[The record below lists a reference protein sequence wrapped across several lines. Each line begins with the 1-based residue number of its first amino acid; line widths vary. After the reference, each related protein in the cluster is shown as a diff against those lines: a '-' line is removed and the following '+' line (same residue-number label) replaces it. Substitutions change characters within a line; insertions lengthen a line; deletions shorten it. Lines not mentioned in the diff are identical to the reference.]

1 MIKGDIKFLY
11 GHPIRIAT
19 IELQRRKHHKKRINK
34 KWLKRYGCEECDLML
49 HGEIIA
55 MNGTLWMTK
64 RTYQRFK
71 KQITSSSALA
81 SALEKRE
88 EIKID

>member
-11 GHPIRIAT
+11 GHPIYIAT
-19 IELQRRKHHKKRINK
+19 IELQRRKHRKKRINK
-34 KWLKRYGCEECDLML
+34 KWLKRYGYEECDLMP
-49 HGEIIA
+49 HGQIMA
-55 MNGTLWMTK
+55 MDNGTLWMTK
-64 RTYQRFK
+64 RTYQRLK

-88 EIKID
+88 EIR